1 VRLLVVETSAAEGSV
16 ALAGPGDALSERIIP
31 TPRAQ
36 TELILPLVAELLA
49 ESGQRLQDLDALA
62 FGRGP
67 GSFTGLRVAAAVTQ
81 GLALASGRPI
91 VAVSSM
97 AALAQRAWL
106 ERGAEAALVCVDAR
120 MGEIYWGFYRV
131 RDGLATLAGEE
142 SLGPPERV
150 PVPGPQRDW
159 VAVGSG
165 FAVAPEAL
173 AEQRGAALAVN
184 ADLAPRARD
193 LLPLARAEVAAG
205 RFLVPE
211 DAVPVYLRGG
221 DAWRRLKTG
230 RSPSLP

>member
-1 VRLLVVETSAAEGSV
+1 MRVLVIETSAAEGSL
-16 ALAGPGDALSERIIP
+16 ALTGPGDELLERIIP

-49 ESGQRLQDLDALA
+49 ESGQSLRDLDALA

-81 GLALASGRPI
+81 GLALACGRPI

-97 AALAQRAWL
+97 AAIAERAWL

-120 MGEIYWGFYRV
+120 MGEVYWGFYRV
-131 RDGLATLAGEE
+131 RDGLATLEGEE
-142 SLGPPERV
+142 SIGPPDRV
-150 PVPGPQRDW
+150 PVPAVQRAW
-159 VAVGSG
+159 VALGSG
-165 FAVAPEAL
+165 FAAAPEAL
-173 AEQRGAALAVN
+173 AEQRGAALEVRE
-184 ADLAPRARD
+184 DLAPRARD

-211 DAVPVYLRGG
+211 QALPVYLRGG

-230 RSPSLP
+230 SSPSRP